1 MLERVNA
8 KNFLSFSN
16 SLLYRKAGWC
26 YTKHDQ
32 HTENNKAIRE
42 GPMISNTLFLTYTI
56 MCFLSL
62 QAVTLVL
69 MIIRHNESGNTKLM
83 KATRNF
89 VIVSLVL
96 GVFYYISFY
105 RELVLGEFA
114 YGVLSRGLD
123 AVIFYAMG
131 YSWVKM
137 IDATIDSTNP
147 KLVKWRKHTPKVFI
161 GLMILSAGAYMFLLN
176 DYYITDYA
184 WAEITV
190 IILEGVL
197 GITVVVFT
205 LVYVLLS
212 FRDLADGMSRSY
224 IIVVS
229 ILMNFNN
236 LWNNVVVCFVF
247 VKAVSPTILSS
258 KLYGVTSVLILIINL
273 FTVIYIYKKDFSP
286 FFFGTKK
293 AQPSSLSEEEVIDVV
308 AESHRLTERE
318 RSVLALAYQGL
329 TNPDI
334 AEKLFISR
342 HTVKRHMHN
351 IFEKLDVSTRVELI
365 RLIQTQM
372 NPQKKENE
380 HTSVNH

>member
-1 MLERVNA
+1 
-8 KNFLSFSN
+8 
-16 SLLYRKAGWC
+16 
-26 YTKHDQ
+26 
-32 HTENNKAIRE
+32 
-42 GPMISNTLFLTYTI
+42 MISNTLFLTYTI

-96 GVFYYISFY
+96 GLFYYISFY

-114 YGVLSRGLD
+114 YGVFSRGLD

-161 GLMILSAGAYMFLLN
+161 GLMILSAAAYMFLLN
-176 DYYITDYA
+176 DYYITDDA

-365 RLIQTQM
+365 RLIQSQM